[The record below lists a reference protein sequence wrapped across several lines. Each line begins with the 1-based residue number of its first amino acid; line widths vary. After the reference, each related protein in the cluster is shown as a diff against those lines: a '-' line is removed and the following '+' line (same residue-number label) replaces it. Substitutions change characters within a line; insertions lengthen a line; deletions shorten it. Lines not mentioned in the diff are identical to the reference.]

1 MSKIK
6 IAHILHSVGGVDVSL
21 RQILQNIDVS
31 EFESI
36 VLHGE
41 SDTQVLF
48 RDKNFEPV
56 KEFKL
61 PIHRE
66 ISIQKDFL
74 ATIRALKIIRK
85 ERPDLIHSHS
95 TKGGVIAR
103 VIGFLTGI
111 KVLHTPQAFSYLC
124 TDKEIKRT
132 AFLFIEKLLSKGNS
146 VLLASSESELKRG
159 IDEVGYAKSKTAL
172 FNNAIAPIEK
182 VFPLSIPKTWPDKY
196 LCSVGRPCYQKNTEE
211 LIRVLYEVNKT
222 EDVHLVL
229 VGVGHHADQLE
240 IVEDLVLKLNL
251 KDKITILNWTSRED
265 VLHITSKSKLY
276 VSTSRYEG
284 LPYAIIESLALSIP
298 NVVSDCDGNRD
309 LIKDNFN
316 GFCIKNNDTKEF
328 SQRIIKLLREEHLY
342 NEFSRNAKETFF
354 IDHNINEKIKDLEL
368 IYREELRS
376 YRNSLI

>member
-21 RQILQNIDVS
+21 RQILQNINTL

-36 VLHGE
+36 VIHGD
-41 SDTQVLF
+41 SDTQALF
-48 RDKNFEPV
+48 QDKNFESIV
-56 KEFKL
+56 EFKV

-66 ISIQKDFL
+66 ISIKNDFL
-74 ATIRALKIIRK
+74 AIRKALKIIRK

-124 TDKEIKRT
+124 TDKKIKKT
-132 AFLFIEKLLSKGNS
+132 AFLLIEKLLSKGNS
-146 VLLASSESELKRG
+146 VLLASSESELQRA
-159 IDEVGYAKSKTAL
+159 IEEVGYARSKTAL
-172 FNNAIAPIEK
+172 FNNAITPIDK
-182 VFPLSIPKTWPDKY
+182 VFRLSIPKTWPDKY

-222 EDVHLVL
+222 EDIHLVL

-240 IVEDLVLKLNL
+240 MVENLVLKLNL

-309 LIKDNFN
+309 LIKNDFN

-328 SQRIIKLLREEHLY
+328 SQKIIKLLREESLH
-342 NEFSRNAKETFF
+342 NEFSRNAKDTFLKH
-354 IDHNINEKIKDLEL
+354 HNIGQKIKDLES
-368 IYREELRS
+368 IYKKELE
-376 YRNSLI
+376 

>member
-21 RQILQNIDVS
+21 RQILQNIDTS
-31 EFESI
+31 EFENI
-36 VLHGE
+36 VLHGD

-48 RDKNFEPV
+48 KGKNL
-56 KEFKL
+56 KSIKTYKL
-61 PIHRE
+61 PIYRE
-66 ISIQKDFL
+66 ISVINDYL
-74 ATIRALKIIRK
+74 AIVKALKIIRR
-85 ERPDLIHSHS
+85 ERPNLIHSHS

-103 VIGFLTGI
+103 VIGFFTGI

-124 TDKEIKRT
+124 TEKKIKRT
-132 AFLFIEKLLSKGNS
+132 AFLLIEKLLSKGNS
-146 VLLASSESELKRG
+146 VLLASSESELQRA
-159 IDEVGYAKSKTAL
+159 INEVGYSKSKTAL
-172 FNNAIAPIEK
+172 FNNAITPIEK
-182 VFPLSIPKTWPDKY
+182 VFELSILKTWPDKY

-211 LIRVLYEVNKT
+211 LIRVLFEINKT
-222 EDVHLVL
+222 EEVHLVL

-265 VLHITSKSKLY
+265 VLHIISKSKLY

-309 LIKDNFN
+309 LIKNDYN
-316 GFCIKNNDTKEF
+316 GFCVKNNNTEEF
-328 SQRIIKLLREEHLY
+328 SQRVIELLKQEKLY
-342 NEFSRNAKETFF
+342 YEFSKNAKETFLKH
-354 IDHNINEKIKDLEL
+354 HNINQKIHDLES
-368 IYREELRS
+368 IYREELK
-376 YRNSLI
+376 